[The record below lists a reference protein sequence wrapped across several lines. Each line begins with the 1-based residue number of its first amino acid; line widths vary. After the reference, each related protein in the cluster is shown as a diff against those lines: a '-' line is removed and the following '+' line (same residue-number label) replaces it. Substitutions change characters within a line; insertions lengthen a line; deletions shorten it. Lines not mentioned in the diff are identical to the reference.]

1 MKTNIITLALA
12 LFVGCAHAAKDPG
25 SADALVKQMA
35 GKSPK
40 QMCSDGTSTLTLRS
54 YKGKY
59 CNTTDVCNLMS
70 EICFPEGK
78 DTYGAASSACAKKCE
93 SIFGYPFS
101 AFLLQ
106 KKK

>member
-12 LFVGCAHAAKDPG
+12 LFLGCAHAAKGPD
-25 SADALVKQMA
+25 SAEDLVKQMA

-54 YKGKY
+54 SKGKY

-70 EICFPEGK
+70 QNCFPQGK
-78 DTYGAASSACAKKCE
+78 DPYGAASSACAKKCE
-93 SIFGYPFS
+93 STFGYPFS
-101 AFLLQ
+101 EFLL
-106 KKK
+106 KKKK